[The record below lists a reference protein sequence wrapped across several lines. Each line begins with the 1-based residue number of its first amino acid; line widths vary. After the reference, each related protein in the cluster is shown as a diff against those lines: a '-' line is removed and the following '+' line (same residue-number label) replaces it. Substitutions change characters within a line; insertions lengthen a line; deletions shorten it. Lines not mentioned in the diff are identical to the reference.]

1 MWVPVTREH
10 GQQSLGGCWGSK
22 FRQARPWHWWRCLAK
37 VSGLQEWVYES
48 RGRGITCKKVCC
60 WRYPRSFER
69 KGLLNL
75 ADVFKHVQAVWFGMP
90 LNKLQ
95 LHLTMIM
102 QLASWGSTEI
112 FLLCYPTSHPNPNAF
127 CNPQIQPTV
136 SVPQLVPP
144 VGPRPEQRGGA
155 LRRHGDTRAAA
166 LRGDP
171 HGGSCCGAASAATQ
185 IWWERLS
192 FAWWGAR
199 WWFWISWKICVSSY
213 RKNAWHCRDCDCPV
227 RKSCL
232 KECVLRWFTYW
243 FIFIGSY

>member
-1 MWVPVTREH
+1 MRRIYFQSAWKISVPHVMCSLLPVATVWIRCVYISPRYLGPAMWVPVTREH

-37 VSGLQEWVYES
+37 VSSLQEWVYES

-102 QLASWGSTEI
+102 QLAS
-112 FLLCYPTSHPNPNAF
+112 
-127 CNPQIQPTV
+127 
-136 SVPQLVPP
+136 
-144 VGPRPEQRGGA
+144 
-155 LRRHGDTRAAA
+155 
-166 LRGDP
+166 
-171 HGGSCCGAASAATQ
+171 
-185 IWWERLS
+185 
-192 FAWWGAR
+192 
-199 WWFWISWKICVSSY
+199 
-213 RKNAWHCRDCDCPV
+213 
-227 RKSCL
+227 
-232 KECVLRWFTYW
+232 
-243 FIFIGSY
+243 